1 MRWMEDVER
10 DLWEMKVKRWRQKA
24 VDREEWAFVIKETE
38 AVRGPCSQ
46 GVSEWVSNTH
56 VYPEMQRNV
65 TNFMKNNSC

>member
-46 GVSEWVSNTH
+46 GVSE
-56 VYPEMQRNV
+56 
-65 TNFMKNNSC
+65 